1 MNNLFEDLRITL
13 GTYRNADFSNINI
26 LRNLSN
32 FLNSWVNQFRGMM
45 PYNFTIP
52 GNWDQNLVLENVVY
66 RLSNSQLFNYY
77 NHPDIVRWVLVIM
90 FQVESR
96 LIGIVGDLNYIPN
109 PPLLWRQS
117 GELARDL

>member
-13 GTYRNADFSNINI
+13 GNYRNADFTNFNI

-52 GNWDQNLVLENVVY
+52 GNWNVNLNLEDIIY
-66 RLSNSQLFNYY
+66 RLSNSQLFEHFHY
-77 NHPDIVRWVLVIM
+77 PDIVRWILVLITHID
-90 FQVESR
+90 SR
-96 LIGIVGDLNYIPN
+96 LRGLDNEYVPN
-109 PPLLWRQS
+109 PPLLWRQNAEMVR
-117 GELARDL
+117 EL

>member
-13 GTYRNADFSNINI
+13 GTYRNADFMSVNI

-45 PYNFTIP
+45 PHNFTIP
-52 GNWDQNLVLENVVY
+52 GNWNLNLSLEDITY
-66 RLSNSQLFNYY
+66 RLSNSQLFDYFHY
-77 NHPDIVRWVLVIM
+77 PDIVRWVLVIM

-96 LIGIVGDLNYIPN
+96 MRGIVGDLDYIPN

-117 GELARDL
+117 GEFARDL